1 VSLLGIL
8 TGAPITG
15 TLQTAADHTV
25 GKVVSKVVGKVVGGA
40 ASAVANTGLDAIAGW
55 VLDGTKSAL
64 EEVAHLIGTT
74 TSPDLTASW
83 FSSTYWRVAGLA
95 ALLTVPFVFAAML
108 QAILR
113 SDLALIGKVVFAYLP
128 VSLLSVSLAAPV
140 VMLLLSATDQMCSV
154 VSSAAVDGGASF
166 LDQAAAFAGGLS
178 TLDGSPFFAVMVGLF
193 AVATALMLAL
203 ELMIRAAAVYVV
215 VLMLPLAFAAFV
227 WPARRIWAVR
237 LVELLISLILSKFV
251 IVAVL
256 SLAGSALSSSG
267 LGVSR
272 LLTATALLLLST
284 FAPWALLR
292 ILPFTELAAGAA
304 GALRHELPQAAGAA
318 MSVTGTA
325 AAGVGSVGEIAMAL
339 PTRLRRDAD
348 EAGQGQV
355 RDDGPTPG
363 AETGTPTP
371 VSAAGPS
378 PGSTAQPPA
387 GSTAQPSPGSIAQS
401 PLGSMGEPTPYPQPD
416 APTTESAANLPAG
429 GHAAAA
435 GNSAVEPAASPKP
448 DPLAHIKPGM
458 RLDLSRGVWVEPDDN
473 E

>member
-1 VSLLGIL
+1 MSFLTIL
-8 TGAPITG
+8 TGNPATG
-15 TLQTAADHTV
+15 ALETVADDTV
-25 GKVVSKVVGKVVGGA
+25 GKVVGKVAGIA
-40 ASAVANTGLDAIAGW
+40 ASAVADSSLDAIAGW

-64 EEVAHLIGTT
+64 DEVAHLISAT

-83 FSSTYWRVAGLA
+83 FSSTYLRVAGLA

-113 SDLALIGKVVFAYLP
+113 SDLALIGKVVFVYLP

-140 VMLLLSATDQMCSV
+140 VMLLLSATDQMCRV
-154 VSSAAVDGGASF
+154 VSSAAVNGGASF
-166 LDQAAAFAGGLS
+166 LDQAGVVAGGLS

-193 AVATALMLAL
+193 AVAAALMLAL

-227 WPARRIWAVR
+227 WPARQIWAIR

-304 GALRHELPQAAGAA
+304 GALRHELPQAGNRA
-318 MSVTGTA
+318 MSVAGTA
-325 AAGVGSVGEIAMAL
+325 AAGVESAGEIAMAL
-339 PTRLRRDAD
+339 PTRLRRHAD
-348 EAGQGQV
+348 QAGQGHV
-355 RDDGPTPG
+355 RDADQAGRG
-363 AETGTPTP
+363 HVRDAEGLSPDSQPQSTM
-371 VSAAGPS
+371 AGPS
-378 PGSTAQPPA
+378 ADS
-387 GSTAQPSPGSIAQS
+387 
-401 PLGSMGEPTPYPQPD
+401 QPD
-416 APTTESAANLPAG
+416 DPTTGTMPNQQPE
-429 GHAAAA
+429 HQI
-435 GNSAVEPAASPKP
+435 VEPAASPTPTPTPKP
-448 DPLAHIKPGM
+448 KPLAHIKPGM
-458 RLDLSRGVWVEPDDN
+458 RLDLSRGVWIEPDDN
-473 E
+473 D

>member
-1 VSLLGIL
+1 VSFLTIL
-8 TGAPITG
+8 TGNPGTG
-15 TLQTAADHTV
+15 ALETVANDTV
-25 GKVVSKVVGKVVGGA
+25 GKVVGKVAGSA
-40 ASAVANTGLDAIAGW
+40 ASAVANSGLDAIAGW

-64 EEVAHLIGTT
+64 EEVAHLISAT
-74 TSPDLTASW
+74 TSPDLTGSW

-95 ALLTVPFVFAAML
+95 ALLTVPFVFAAMI

-113 SDLALIGKVVFAYLP
+113 SDLALIGKVVFTYLP

-140 VMLLLSATDQMCSV
+140 VMLLLSATDEMCSIV
-154 VSSAAVDGGASF
+154 ASASVEGGASF
-166 LDQAAAFAGGLS
+166 LDRAGVVAGGLS

-193 AVATALMLAL
+193 AVAAALMLAL

-227 WPARRIWAVR
+227 WPARRIWAIR

-256 SLAGSALSSSG
+256 SLAGSALSSSD

-304 GALRHELPQAAGAA
+304 GALRHELPQAGKSA
-318 MSVTGTA
+318 MSATGA
-325 AAGVGSVGEIAMAL
+325 VSAGVEGAGEIAMAL
-339 PTRLRRDAD
+339 PTRLRRHAD
-348 EAGQGQV
+348 QAGQGHV
-355 RDDGPTPG
+355 RDSD
-363 AETGTPTP
+363 
-371 VSAAGPS
+371 GPS
-378 PGSTAQPPA
+378 PGSQAASTTA
-387 GSTAQPSPGSIAQS
+387 GSSPPSTAGWATNLEPDHPVTGTKPDQQPESRITE
-401 PLGSMGEPTPYPQPD
+401 L
-416 APTTESAANLPAG
+416 AP
-429 GHAAAA
+429 
-435 GNSAVEPAASPKP
+435 EPAVSPKP
-448 DPLAHIKPGM
+448 KPPLQIKPGI
-458 RLDLSRGVWVEPDDN
+458 RLDREWLESDDN

>member
-1 VSLLGIL
+1 MSFITIL
-8 TGAPITG
+8 TGNPAAG
-15 TLQTAADHTV
+15 ALQTVADDTV
-25 GKVVSKVVGKVVGGA
+25 GKVVGKVASSA
-40 ASAVANTGLDAIAGW
+40 AGAVADSGLDAIAGW
-55 VLDGTKSAL
+55 VLSGTKSAL
-64 EEVAHLIGTT
+64 EEVAHLISAT
-74 TSPDLTASW
+74 TSPDLTGSW

-95 ALLTVPFVFAAML
+95 ALLTVPFVFAAMI

-113 SDLALIGKVVFAYLP
+113 SDLALIGKVVFTYLP

-154 VSSAAVDGGASF
+154 VSSAAVNGGASF
-166 LDQAAAFAGGLS
+166 LDQAGAVAGGLS

-193 AVATALMLAL
+193 AVAAALMLAL

-227 WPARRIWAVR
+227 WPARRIWAIR

-256 SLAGSALSSSG
+256 SLAGSALSSSD

-304 GALRHELPQAAGAA
+304 GALRHELPQAGRSATSVAGT
-318 MSVTGTA
+318 VG
-325 AAGVGSVGEIAMAL
+325 AGVGSVGEIAMAL
-339 PTRLRRDAD
+339 PTRLRRHA
-348 EAGQGQV
+348 EQAGQGHV
-355 RDDGPTPG
+355 REDGGPSSGAQTQSMMAEPSTSSQPADRVAATTPG
-363 AETGTPTP
+363 AQPEPQIADLGLDQRGGA
-371 VSAAGPS
+371 SG
-378 PGSTAQPPA
+378 AQPQTTPA
-387 GSTAQPSPGSIAQS
+387 
-401 PLGSMGEPTPYPQPD
+401 EPVK
-416 APTTESAANLPAG
+416 PTR
-429 GHAAAA
+429 
-435 GNSAVEPAASPKP
+435 P
-448 DPLAHIKPGM
+448 DPLAHVKPGM
-458 RLDLSRGVWVEPDDN
+458 RLDLTRGVWVEPDDN